1 VYASAKGNLTICPCE
16 TVFLIID
23 SLSMFV
29 LFNNLNTMTEDYKIF
44 LPGSGKQMGHLNS
57 KVSFK
62 GKDILVI
69 GSNCEQIAQMFINA
83 GANYITIILDEYDS
97 LLNARYLLRNR
108 EEISVRLMDF
118 SSTDFK
124 NAVFDI
130 VYAQASIS
138 SKMRNKIIKEIKRI
152 LKPGGILN
160 AGEII
165 SLKSSSPK
173 FVKDIWESGDI
184 LPLYSDDVKK
194 YYEERKFEVV
204 DILDL
209 STHLKDFYLES
220 KKLLSDNIDTLSENE
235 KAYYKK
241 MLKRMSHE
249 SNAYLKLGG
258 KDYMGFT
265 SIIARKA
272 N

>member
-1 VYASAKGNLTICPCE
+1 MP
-16 TVFLIID
+16 
-23 SLSMFV
+23 
-29 LFNNLNTMTEDYKIF
+29 EDYKIF
-44 LPGSGKQMGHLNS
+44 LPGSGKQFNHLKF
-57 KVSFK
+57 KVSLK

-69 GSNCEQIAQMFINA
+69 GSNCETIAQMFLTA
-83 GANYITIILDEYDS
+83 EANTVTIILDDYDS
-97 LLNARYLLRNR
+97 LLNARYLLRNN
-108 EEISVRLMDF
+108 EEISVRLMDY
-118 SSTDFK
+118 SSTDFGD
-124 NAVFDI
+124 AVFDI

-152 LKPGGILN
+152 LKPEAILN
-160 AGEII
+160 SGEIV
-165 SLKSSSPK
+165 SLKPSPPK
-173 FVKDIWESGDI
+173 FVSDIWESGNI
-184 LPLYSDDVKK
+184 LPLNSDDIKI

-209 STHLKDFYLES
+209 SNHLKDFYLES